1 MKLSERTKAAID
13 RGPQPSPIGKD
24 GIGVETYAMFA
35 TRIALMEREDAIRE
49 VAVAMKRLEASA
61 TPLDNETMDAVI
73 PAAVWREF
81 VDAHAALLYMRGGGD
96 CG

>member
-35 TRIALMEREDAIRE
+35 TRIAQMAAEDAVRE
-49 VAVAMKRLEASA
+49 
-61 TPLDNETMDAVI
+61 
-73 PAAVWREF
+73 AAKMCDEQ
-81 VDAHAALLYMRGGGD
+81 AALWLDSANASGALMGCKREILSPLEGGD
-96 CG
+96 RGEKE